1 MNTTMYLI
9 IGGIVFML
17 IILAITFF
25 ITLMPTNVSKVESM
39 RSAQLETQKKKKTEE
54 ENDRQVRQIVMKIT
68 DPVIDKI
75 LNNKQPK
82 NQKKL
87 QRMLKIA
94 GWDKYFTPIQ

>member
-39 RSAQLETQKKKKTEE
+39 RSAQLEMQKKKKTEE

>member
-94 GWDKYFTPIQ
+94 G